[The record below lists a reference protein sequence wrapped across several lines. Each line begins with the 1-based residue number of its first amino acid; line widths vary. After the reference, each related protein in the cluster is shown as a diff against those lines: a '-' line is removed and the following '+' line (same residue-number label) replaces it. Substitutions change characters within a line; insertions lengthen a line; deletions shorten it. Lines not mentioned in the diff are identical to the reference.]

1 MNFIGIDL
9 HKQTISICVVNKE
22 RKPLEQRKMACADEE
37 ALRRF
42 FAAQPPFQL
51 VVEATASYEWFVK
64 LVEPYADRIVLAHP
78 KKLRIIAE
86 STRKSDRIDARVLAE
101 FLALDMIPEA
111 YRPTPRQ
118 REHRALVRQRVHV
131 QRRIASV
138 KNKIRRILC
147 NYNADVPEL
156 FTRDGLEYLAEVE
169 VAAADRFALDQLT
182 AHYGLF
188 RQHLVAGDKMLRQF
202 AESAP
207 PAEAEARAVLDTI
220 PGVGPL
226 TIDVVLSELGDIR
239 RFRSQKDVAAYAG
252 LTPAT
257 RESAGKVKHGRITKE
272 GSPLLRWILVE
283 AAWRLAGK
291 TRRWGVRYESLAAK
305 KGKKRA
311 IVAVARRLLE
321 TMTAMLQK
329 GEAYRW
335 PEKSAAKAKTTKSP
349 KPKTKTTHKKI
360 LNPA

>member
-22 RKPLEQRKMACADEE
+22 RKVLEQRKMACADEE
-37 ALRRF
+37 ALRQF

-51 VVEATASYEWFVK
+51 AVEATASYEWFVK
-64 LVEPYADRIVLAHP
+64 LVEPWADRIVLAHP

-86 STRKSDRIDARVLAE
+86 STRKSDKIDARVLAE
-101 FLALDMIPEA
+101 FLALGMLPEA

-118 REHRALVRQRVHV
+118 REHRVLVRQRVHV

-147 NYNADVPEL
+147 NYNADQKDL
-156 FTRDGLEYLAEVE
+156 FTREGFEYLAEVE
-169 VAAADRFALDQLT
+169 VSAADRFALEQLT
-182 AHYGLF
+182 EHYFLF
-188 RQHLVAGDKMLRQF
+188 KKHLVAGDKRLRKF
-202 AESAP
+202 AAAAP
-207 PAEAEARAVLDTI
+207 VKEAEARAVLDTI

-226 TIDVVLSELGDIR
+226 TIDVVLSELGDVR

-252 LTPAT
+252 LVPVC
-257 RESAGKVKHGRITKE
+257 RESAGKVKHGGITKE

-283 AAWRLAGK
+283 AAWRLTSK
-291 TRRWGVRYESLAAK
+291 TRRWGRRYESLAAK

-321 TMTAMLQK
+321 VMTAMLQK

-335 PEKSAAKAKTTKSP
+335 PENPAAKTKKTQA
-349 KPKTKTTHKKI
+349 I
-360 LNPA
+360 LNPT